1 MSLRERLIAHV
12 QLPPSVG
19 PLATRAAEP
28 GALLTRAIAVRA
40 NSFDATARTFA
51 GAVLATAAPVRR
63 RGFTEVLDLA
73 GAQLPEGLPLVLD
86 HRDNVRD
93 TVGRMTNLRVVNG
106 ELLGDGRL
114 TADASVDWL
123 AARIADGTVAALSVG
138 YTVGRWRDDANNTR
152 TAVDWTPR
160 HAAIVSSPADDRAR
174 IRSSD
179 DGDDDNRDD
188 RARIRGLARALG
200 LSREVEERAMNE
212 AWSDQELMDA
222 VLARGRA
229 AGEVRSTRAH
239 TTLDDPETYRRAA
252 VDSLVSRTTGVAPQ
266 GPAIEL
272 AGLSWVE
279 FHRRHLRRSGQSVA
293 GLSDQEVIHRALS
306 TSDLPL
312 IAGDAF
318 GISLRRTY
326 EAALSPITA
335 VFGTRVL
342 ADFRP
347 WTEALVDWTTLSV
360 DKVNE
365 LGEYKSSYVSE
376 SGESYRLYSIGG
388 ITGVSRQ
395 AWVNRAGALT
405 DLSGMHGR
413 RMAADVSDP

>member
-1 MSLRERLIAHV
+1 MRMSLRKTCLGPRHLFRTNV
-12 QLPPSVG
+12 PSRDIG
-19 PLATRAAEP
+19 FRTFTRAAEP
-28 GALLTRAIAVRA
+28 GAILTRAIAVRP
-40 NSFDATARTFA
+40 NSFDARERTFV

-73 GAQLPEGLPLVLD
+73 GAQLPDGLPLVLD

-123 AARIADGTVAALSVG
+123 AARISDGTVGALSVG

-174 IRSSD
+174 IRSAD
-179 DGDDDNRDD
+179 DGDEDDGSSREPSIAD

-200 LSREVEERAMNE
+200 LSREVEQRAMDE
-212 AWSDQELMDA
+212 AWSDGELMDA
-222 VLARGRA
+222 VLARGRS
-229 AGEVRSTRAH
+229 AGAVRSSAH

-252 VDSLVSRTTGVAPQ
+252 VDSLVSRATGVAPQ

-318 GISLRRTY
+318 GI
-326 EAALSPITA
+326 
-335 VFGTRVL
+335 
-342 ADFRP
+342 
-347 WTEALVDWTTLSV
+347 
-360 DKVNE
+360 
-365 LGEYKSSYVSE
+365 
-376 SGESYRLYSIGG
+376 
-388 ITGVSRQ
+388 
-395 AWVNRAGALT
+395 
-405 DLSGMHGR
+405 
-413 RMAADVSDP
+413 